1 MALRESETLE
11 LKRSTSELKEAVVS
25 ISAMLNKHGR
35 GEIYFG
41 VKDDGEVVGQQ
52 LGKNTARDI
61 SRAIAGHIEPK
72 ISPEIK
78 QVKFTGKDCVKVL
91 FRGHEKPY
99 YAYGRVYLRVADE
112 DRKLS
117 PAEIKSLILNEH
129 KEALR
134 WDTEPCSEAKVADIS
149 AQKLRQFLKNAGLK
163 YDNARN
169 ALLKLK
175 LLRQTRP
182 LNAAVVLFA
191 RNPQNFYPNAK
202 LRCAVFSGGDTAVI
216 LDRKEF
222 EGDVFY
228 LIDKA
233 EAYILEHIYL
243 GMRVEGLRRVD
254 VPEIAREAFREA
266 VINAF
271 CHRDWREY
279 DSVNVAIFADRVEIR
294 SPGLLYNGLT
304 IARITTEMVSERRN
318 ELLAEMLQRVRLTEK
333 WGRGIKLILSKEP
346 GTVFKEIGNHFIA
359 VFKRRVVVGARSA
372 SPQKNREKRV
382 TVKVTVKVTENQKR
396 ILAEITKNV
405 FISAVKL
412 SAVMGISERKIKENI
427 KKLKQKGALRRVGP
441 DKGGHWEV
449 LG

>member
-1 MALRESETLE
+1 MTLRESETLE

-35 GEIYFG
+35 GEVYFG
-41 VKDDGEVVGQQ
+41 VKDDGLAIGQQ

-61 SRAIAGHIEPK
+61 SRAIASHIEPK

-78 QVKFTGKDCVKVL
+78 QVKLNGKDCVKVL

-117 PAEIKSLILNEH
+117 PAEIKGLILNEH

-149 AQKLRQFLKNAGLK
+149 ARKLRQFLGNAGLK

-169 ALLKLK
+169 ALMKLK
-175 LLRQTRP
+175 LLRQARP

-202 LRCAVFSGGDTAVI
+202 LRCAVFSGVDTAII

-279 DSVNVAIFADRVEIR
+279 DSVNVAIFSDRVEIR

-346 GTVFKEIGNHFIA
+346 GTIFKEIGNHFIA
-359 VFKRRVVVGARSA
+359 VFRR
-372 SPQKNREKRV
+372 KEETREK
-382 TVKVTVKVTENQKR
+382 KVTEKVTERVTENQKR
-396 ILAEITKNV
+396 ILSEITRNV
-405 FISAVKL
+405 FVSAVKL
-412 SAVMGISERKIKENI
+412 SAVVGISERKIKENI
-427 KKLKQKGALRRVGP
+427 KKLKRKGALRRVGP

-449 LG
+449 LK